1 MSTVLLLDAFT
12 VVVTACKNYRKKKPM
27 ETWDVQRH
35 ALGVHATCRV
45 PRVTDPLFAEEGRPS
60 EGVRPFV
67 HAAVVVVAD
76 EDDDNHRCSVGRR
89 DI

>member
-1 MSTVLLLDAFT
+1 MQELQKEKANGNTGRA
-12 VVVTACKNYRKKKPM
+12 
-27 ETWDVQRH
+27 E

-45 PRVTDPLFAEEGRPS
+45 PRVTDPSVVRGGGKTVRS
-60 EGVRPFV
+60 RPFV